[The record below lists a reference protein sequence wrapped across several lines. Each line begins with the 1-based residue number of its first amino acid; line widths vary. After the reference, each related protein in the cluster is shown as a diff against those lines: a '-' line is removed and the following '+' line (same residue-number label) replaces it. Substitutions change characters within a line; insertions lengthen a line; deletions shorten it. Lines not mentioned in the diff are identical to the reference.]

1 MHARGPRTVGADR
14 DARAPWLTDSEQ
26 TVWRAYLRGS
36 RLLTEALEHD
46 LQPHGVSLSEYEIL
60 ALLSEAPG
68 EGMRMSVL
76 AEIVVY
82 SRSRLSHT
90 AMRLERRGYVRRERI
105 PGDRRGV
112 GLCLTPRG
120 HDLILR
126 LAPVHVR
133 GVRAHLID
141 LLDPAQLRTLG
152 HVMTRVQEAI
162 EAGESPETEAPQTPE
177 TPEPD
182 QPQRAAGSA

>member
-36 RLLTEALEHD
+36 RLLTEALDHD

-162 EAGESPETEAPQTPE
+162 EAGESPETETPE